1 VFHGGDLPASR
12 GQGTGEASLG
22 NVTLLHVGGL
32 QRKIARS
39 ISGAKGNYLNRMNA
53 FVLFLRTG
61 VVSLRMIYEGDTETS
76 T

>member
-1 VFHGGDLPASR
+1 
-12 GQGTGEASLG
+12 
-22 NVTLLHVGGL
+22 VGGL